1 VRKIDAQN
9 LRTAYS
15 DRLMI
20 PNLLIAAIDFT
31 QLDLTEIQGEADA
44 SVR

>member
-1 VRKIDAQN
+1 MRKIDAQN

-20 PNLLIAAIDFT
+20 PNLSIGAIDLT
-31 QLDLTEIQGEADA
+31 QLEWTEIQGEADA